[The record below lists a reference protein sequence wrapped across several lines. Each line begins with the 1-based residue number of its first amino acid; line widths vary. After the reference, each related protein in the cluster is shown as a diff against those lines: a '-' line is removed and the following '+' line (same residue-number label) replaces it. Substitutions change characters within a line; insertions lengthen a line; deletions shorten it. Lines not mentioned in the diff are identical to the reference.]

1 MKKEA
6 KKIDKMYSGDHVM
19 AMFEELKDNF
29 KVFGEGQSLLI
40 NRVDSMEVKIDA
52 MDGKIGAMEVKID
65 AMDGKI
71 GAMEVKID
79 RIENKIETIEKKID
93 RLQDDMVEVKYDLKR
108 KVDYEEFEKLEK
120 RTVKLEKL
128 VFSKMA

>member
-40 NRVDSMEVKIDA
+40 NRVDS
-52 MDGKIGAMEVKID
+52 MEVKID